1 MNAVHVNCNQTNIT
15 PREPVVLT
23 GYANRNGLSGSV
35 HRSLSSRCAVLKAG
49 GEMVCLIANDLLDIM
64 PDMTQEIIRRIADE
78 SAIPVERIFVHAI
91 HTHSGPGMEY
101 GLSEANDR
109 YIPWAI
115 NRVVQNAVRTVV
127 DTAAYQACSV
137 RYGSATCDIS
147 ANRRLIDPETGVA
160 AKVSNLLGAND
171 KEVSILQLANSA
183 GVPVVTLFNF
193 ACHPVVLGYDSVVVS
208 TDYPGAAREA
218 VEQAL
223 GGMAIFLNGAAGNIN
238 PCLTDQTDP
247 AIADQEGRKLGLA
260 VVNSTMDEWNGLL
273 DIQVRNRTV
282 QLPYRD
288 QNMTAERFLREV
300 ERRLGDQT
308 EFHNWQQDL
317 RKWGNVMI
325 DHLNSGTVPNA
336 CSIVVGAMRIGPAV
350 FLLSQGEVFVDYQIR
365 AKRNCPGKTVFYVAY
380 TNGLKGYIPT
390 AESFRQK
397 GYEVDQAYV
406 YMEEPSPLTPEAD
419 QIYTNAVNDLLSEAP

>member
-1 MNAVHVNCNQTNIT
+1 MSELYVNCSQTDIT
-15 PREPVVLT
+15 PRESVVLT

-35 HRSLSSRCAVLKAG
+35 HRSLSSRCAVVKVG
-49 GEMVCLIANDLLDIM
+49 GERACLIANDLLDIM
-64 PDMTQEIIRRIADE
+64 PEMTQEIIKRIADE
-78 SAIPVERIFVHAI
+78 TAIPAGRIFVHAI
-91 HTHSGPGMEY
+91 HTHSAPGMEY

-115 NRVVQNAVRTVV
+115 NRIVHNAARTVAE
-127 DTAAYQACSV
+127 TAAYQICSV
-137 RYGSATCDIS
+137 RHGSATCDIS
-147 ANRRLIDPETGVA
+147 ANRRLVDPETGLA
-160 AKVSNLLGAND
+160 AKISNLHGIND
-171 KEVSILQLANSA
+171 KEVNILQMVNSA
-183 GVPVVTLFNF
+183 GMPVVTVFNF
-193 ACHPVVLGYDSVVVS
+193 ACHPVVLGFDSIVVS
-208 TDYPGAAREA
+208 TDYPGAARETI
-218 VEQAL
+218 EQAL

-247 AIADQEGRKLGLA
+247 AIADQEGRKLGSA
-260 VVNSTMDEWNGLL
+260 VVNSTMDVWNGVL
-273 DIQVRNRTV
+273 DMHVRNRTIR
-282 QLPYRD
+282 LPYRD

-300 ERRLGDQT
+300 ERRRGDQT

-325 DHLNSGTVPNA
+325 DHLNHGTVPDA
-336 CSIVVGAMRIGPAV
+336 CSIVVCAMSIGPAV

-365 AKRNCPGKTVFYVAY
+365 AKRNCPGKKVFFVAY

-390 AESFRQK
+390 ADAFRQK

-419 QIYTNAVNDLLSEAP
+419 QIYTNAVNDLLSEVP